1 MSIATF
7 VLALGAA
14 PVTDIRDGVEVWE
27 ACAQTPDKE
36 PVSVLV
42 RARKSTKVA
51 EAFATKKAQ
60 DLIIVEGELILDA
73 DGSNAILYAS
83 SVCDGHANQFLNNV
97 TIVGRLSGKARTTES
112 GKSASRSVAVNR
124 YTKKDGQEKPEQLT
138 DWFQVRGYGYSM
150 QRLIDVPKGSLVE
163 VNGMLTQLTSAKG
176 DNYVEVKCR
185 KLKVHQGSKA
195 TTNDPA
201 AGTTASGY
209 DHSAFT
215 GESDHMPPDWS

>member
-1 MSIATF
+1 MLI
-7 VLALGAA
+7 
-14 PVTDIRDGVEVWE
+14 
-27 ACAQTPDKE
+27 
-36 PVSVLV
+36 

-60 DLIIVEGELILDA
+60 DLVIVEGELILDA
-73 DGSNAILYAS
+73 DRSSAILYAS

-176 DNYVEVKCR
+176 EGYVEIKCR

-195 TTNDPA
+195 TNDPA